1 MDVHVKFLLADY
13 KAISHHMTVKACA
26 SYKTLPIPFELGSQ
40 TENYPP
46 PPRHIF
52 CHLYFL
58 VVAIP
63 WLLILFCADMTMF
76 LLVDSCLFVGV
87 EPCPRQSV
95 WVAAPAVV

>member
-1 MDVHVKFLLADY
+1 MIEYAVLLARYIKDKY
-13 KAISHHMTVKACA
+13 FVLCLAS

-87 EPCPRQSV
+87 EPCLRQSV